1 MDGVTV
7 SVMEWMDS
15 WWALLDEG
23 VDGVSAHS
31 ERDGVGGC
39 CRSKCEVVDGVCL
52 GGWGHSECD
61 GVDGLLVGIIG

>member
-1 MDGVTV
+1 MLGWMV

-31 ERDGVGGC
+31 ERDGVGV
-39 CRSKCEVVDGVCL
+39 RE
-52 GGWGHSECD
+52 WM
-61 GVDGLLVGIIG
+61 GLQRV

>member
-31 ERDGVGGC
+31 ERDGVGVMEWMG
-39 CRSKCEVVDGVCL
+39 SQ
-52 GGWGHSECD
+52 
-61 GVDGLLVGIIG
+61 